1 MRKRF
6 VLILCIQSALL
17 LFLFSKLNAQVLNGS
32 ILLNTQA
39 QVDAFNYTEVNGTI
53 QVAGSSITNLNG
65 LSELTKCNSLII
77 TSNPVLINIIGLA
90 NLVSVKDDLAIINN
104 GSLTTLVGFSSHF

>member
-6 VLILCIQSALL
+6 VLMLCLQSALL
-17 LFLFSKLNAQVLNGS
+17 LFLFTRLNAQILNGS
-32 ILLNTQA
+32 IVLSTQA

-53 QVAGSSITNLNG
+53 FVFGGNSITNLNG

-77 TSNPVLINIIGLA
+77 SSNPVLTNIIGLA
-90 NLVSVKDDLAIINN
+90 NLVSVKDDLAIVNN
-104 GSLTTLVGFSSHF
+104 R